1 VGRATLRDGA
11 GKTTRAEN
19 RYRPELT
26 IILDWGQ
33 NAPGPH
39 PVRALYVCLC
49 HGITDSEIRDAAAAG
64 CDSMPELMMRT
75 GCGSS
80 CGSCIETAT
89 GLVAE
94 ALLPLPVVD
103 KAA

>member
-1 VGRATLRDGA
+1 
-11 GKTTRAEN
+11 
-19 RYRPELT
+19 
-26 IILDWGQ
+26 
-33 NAPGPH
+33 
-39 PVRALYVCLC
+39 
-49 HGITDSEIRDAAAAG
+49 
-64 CDSMPELMMRT
+64 MMRT